1 MIQLLLWFFIE
12 KLRVRTVLLE
22 IGTILEIL
30 ETIYL
35 KLVHNILSI
44 AKHFCHIIHPTVL
57 LPGPDILL
65 LVSNWSRNFY
75 QCIENHKN

>member
-1 MIQLLLWFFIE
+1 MFQLLLWFFIE

-35 KLVHNILSI
+35 KLVI
-44 AKHFCHIIHPTVL
+44 FC
-57 LPGPDILL
+57 
-65 LVSNWSRNFY
+65 
-75 QCIENHKN
+75 QCIAIHL